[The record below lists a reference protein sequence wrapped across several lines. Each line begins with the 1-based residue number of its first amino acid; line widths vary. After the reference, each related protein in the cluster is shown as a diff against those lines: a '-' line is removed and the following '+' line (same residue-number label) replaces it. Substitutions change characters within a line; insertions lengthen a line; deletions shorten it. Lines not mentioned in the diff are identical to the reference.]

1 MPIPQFNRLIHGG
14 LLVVVEDMKV
24 VGIKTKEDIGGIS
37 PPNRITIQWKKPEL
51 LSNAKDQ
58 SKEYQ

>member
-1 MPIPQFNRLIHGG
+1 
-14 LLVVVEDMKV
+14 MKV
-24 VGIKTKEDIGGIS
+24 VDIKTKEDIGGIS
-37 PPNRITIQWKKPEL
+37 PPNRITIHWKKTEL